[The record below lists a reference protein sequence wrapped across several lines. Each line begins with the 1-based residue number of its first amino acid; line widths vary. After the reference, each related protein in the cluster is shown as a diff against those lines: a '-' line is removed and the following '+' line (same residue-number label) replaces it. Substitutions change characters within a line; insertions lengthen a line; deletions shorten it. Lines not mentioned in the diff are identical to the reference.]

1 MSKAVANQL
10 FVAYLGRPADVQ
22 WQSATAAFLNNL
34 NDAPSVALQTTM
46 YNVAVADGALSATAS
61 LGSLVNTVFLYTFG
75 FAASLYEQNAW
86 ANLVTTN
93 VISKE
98 SLPWSIFS
106 GYLGATNVPD
116 IYKLP
121 TQSKLIA
128 ADAYTDTITGMLN
141 ADFSQLNSLT
151 TVNARNYLNGVTSQ
165 ASAALAMTNV
175 STTLNAFWSSSSG
188 LGEINTQKALALA
201 TGTDVFNVVLNSTY
215 TGKGVVIADIDTGID
230 LNNSA
235 LTHNLSQYNWNFV
248 SNSANVRDD
257 NGHGSFTASQLI
269 ATSTNNNGVIGGAY
283 DAQLM
288 VLKAVDASGI
298 GADSNIAAAITYAT
312 DHGANVINLSFGG
325 SASNAALQS
334 ALQYAASHG
343 VVVAI
348 AAGNSA
354 ASSPAFPA
362 YYAQTINTVLAVGAT
377 QQTGSSLVLASFSN
391 QAGNTTPYR
400 FVDALGV
407 ALSGYNANSQVI
419 TLSGT
424 SVSAPLVAAEAALL
438 MQAIAVLHPDYN
450 QVQIAAQVVADI
462 TQTSTAL
469 SLIGISPAFV

>member
-1 MSKAVANQL
+1 MSKSVANQL

-22 WQSATAAFLNNL
+22 WQSATAAFLDNL
-34 NDAPSVALQTTM
+34 SDSPSVALQTSM
-46 YNVAVADGALSATAS
+46 YDLAVADGALSATAS
-61 LGSLVNTVFLYTFG
+61 LASLVNTIFLNTFG

-86 ANLVTTN
+86 ANMVTTT
-93 VISKE
+93 VISKQ

-106 GYLGATNVPD
+106 SYLGATNVPD

-128 ADAYTDTITGMLN
+128 ADAYTNAITGMLN
-141 ADFSQLNSLT
+141 ADFSQLDSLT
-151 TVNARNYLNGVTSQ
+151 TVNARNFLNGVTSQ
-165 ASAALAMTNV
+165 ASAALAITNV
-175 STTLNAFWSSSSG
+175 SSNLNAFWSSGSG
-188 LGEINTQKALALA
+188 LGQINSQKALALA
-201 TGTDVFNVVLNSTY
+201 TGTNVFSVALNSTY

-248 SNSANVRDD
+248 SNSANVQDD

-269 ATSTNNNGVIGGAY
+269 ATTANNNGVVGGAY

-288 VLKAVDASGI
+288 VLKAVNATGT
-298 GADSNIAAAITYAT
+298 GTDSTIAAAITYAT

-325 SASNAALQS
+325 SAANAALQS

-343 VVVAI
+343 VVVAV

-354 ASSPAFPA
+354 ASLPAFPA
-362 YYAQTINTVLAVGAT
+362 YYAQSISTVLAVGAS
-377 QQTGSSLVLASFSN
+377 QQTGSSVALASFSN

-407 ALSGYNANSQVI
+407 GISGYNANSQVI
-419 TLSGT
+419 TQSGT
-424 SVSAPLVAAEAALL
+424 SVSAPIVASEAAQLW
-438 MQAIAVLHPDYN
+438 QAIAALHPEYN
-450 QVQIAAQVVADI
+450 QVQLATQVVADI
-462 TQTSTAL
+462 TQTTTAL
-469 SLIGISPAFV
+469 SLIGISSAFV